1 MATWTVLYRTQRDD
15 DGERGAVQIC
25 APNMAEAVVAAR
37 ASVKELRPGGAG
49 IVVAVLGATNRK
61 EQGDGED

>member
-1 MATWTVLYRTQRDD
+1 MPIWTVFYRNPRDD
-15 DGERGAVQIC
+15 SGAPKSLDVS
-25 APNMAEAVVAAR
+25 APNVAEAVVAAR

-49 IVVAVLGATNRK
+49 IVVAVLGANRK